1 MAKSVN
7 SIYTGRDLQSEIK
20 TAIYEEF
27 IKITF
32 TLKCR
37 FIFKDIAFSL
47 PFLHCCPSSLSF
59 QTSLCHVWTPA
70 AQKETEK
77 KVHNDKKVLE
87 STAQESARQRLSL
100 TFLPPEDVRSGF
112 TESAFSLLDDLD
124 LLLFS
129 FSADSG
135 ESQEGLVLLLFLE
148 ASKNKMLAY
157 INFYFMLSLFG

>member
-1 MAKSVN
+1 MS
-7 SIYTGRDLQSEIK
+7 GLLQHK
-20 TAIYEEF
+20 
-27 IKITF
+27 K
-32 TLKCR
+32 K
-37 FIFKDIAFSL
+37 
-47 PFLHCCPSSLSF
+47 
-59 QTSLCHVWTPA
+59 Q
-70 AQKETEK
+70 EK

-157 INFYFMLSLFG
+157 INFYFMLSLFGWELLQIF